1 MPKNLLKAF
10 FADDDDDDR
19 EKAGKAGDADAS
31 TESSASATG
40 LSSSGAPSAGPRS
53 LADAWDRILEQNR
66 RVESRLEKLDAGQ
79 KLVLEATQ
87 ALHDTAKQQLD
98 VLKYMGRFSEA
109 SERRGRE
116 MEAQFR
122 GVPDVLRTLP
132 SATKE
137 QAERLSEIAARL
149 YEKAQDNTVNALR
162 SAQAAHQRTIE
173 DLIDKSLGA
182 TRRATYAAIV
192 TAAAAVVAAVAIW
205 LRGGTP

>member
-10 FADDDDDDR
+10 FADDDEPEGER
-19 EKAGKAGDADAS
+19 KPAAEGG
-31 TESSASATG
+31 ES
-40 LSSSGAPSAGPRS
+40 APAAPAGPRS
-53 LADAWDRILEQNR
+53 LADAWERITEQNR
-66 RVESRLEKLDAGQ
+66 RVEGRLEALEAGQ
-79 KLVLEATQ
+79 KQLLEATQ
-87 ALHDTAKQQLD
+87 ALQDTAKQQLD
-98 VLKYMGRFSEA
+98 VLKYLGRFAEA
-109 SERRGRE
+109 GERRGRE

-162 SAQAAHQRTIE
+162 SAQATHERTIE

-205 LRGGTP
+205 LRGGTH

>member
-10 FADDDDDDR
+10 FADDDDDS
-19 EKAGKAGDADAS
+19 EGGKKP
-31 TESSASATG
+31 
-40 LSSSGAPSAGPRS
+40 GAEGAEAAPAAPAGPRS
-53 LADAWDRILEQNR
+53 LADAWERITEQNK
-66 RVESRLEKLDAGQ
+66 RLETRLEALETGQ
-79 KLVLEATQ
+79 RQLLEATR
-87 ALHDTAKQQLD
+87 ALQDTAKQQLD
-98 VLKYMGRFSEA
+98 VLKYLGRFAEA
-109 SERRGRE
+109 GERRGRE

-162 SAQAAHQRTIE
+162 SAQATHERTIE

-192 TAAAAVVAAVAIW
+192 TAAAAVVAAVAMW
-205 LRGGTP
+205 LRGGTH